1 MFFFAKI
8 CKMNEIGIPWW
19 FRTLRSTSSSKIAT
33 GNTFL
38 GFRKLVNTSLST
50 LPEGS
55 PLVSRLKSARSPSGR
70 PTQSH
75 SGEGVVARTVSRQT
89 TRRLY
94 QTQNFDKLFVV
105 LYRQALSL
113 LLFCLVPVLR
123 ECSKRLLVRIR
134 SFYKFQ
140 QKITILLK

>member
-1 MFFFAKI
+1 MS
-8 CKMNEIGIPWW
+8 EIGVPWW
-19 FRTLRSTSSSKIAT
+19 FRTLRNTSSSKTAT
-33 GNTFL
+33 GNTFW
-38 GFRKLVNTSLST
+38 GFRKLVNNSLST

-94 QTQNFDKLFVV
+94 QTQNFDKVVWCFSPVLKALSFPVVV
-105 LYRQALSL
+105 LCCTTVVGVFKTPTGPDFAHFTNLS
-113 LLFCLVPVLR
+113 
-123 ECSKRLLVRIR
+123 K
-134 SFYKFQ
+134 KT
-140 QKITILLK
+140 TIFPK